1 MYSLILAAAL
11 AVAPTDVAPPPPPD
25 IPPPPAEQ
33 VLAIP
38 PELRARL
45 PAWVRAPGRPEQ
57 QRLQRLVNF
66 LFAPE
71 PAGLG
76 MSYQHDG
83 THTVEQAWRT
93 RRANCLGFT
102 LLVVALAREAG
113 FDAHG
118 QEIDKAFSWSQQGDT
133 IFQYNHINAGIRA
146 GQDRYTVDVA
156 SDSVIATR
164 PPKRIPDSRLLAIY
178 YSNRAVELLAAG
190 RRDLASA
197 YIATSLQQDAGHAST
212 WNNAGVIRMREG
224 DMHRAERDYVHALRL
239 DPEHGAALAN
249 LHALYLHIGD
259 RARAGQYARR
269 IERLRLRDPYHHF
282 MRAQDYEKRGEYQ
295 QAIRQYR
302 SAIKLLGSEHRFHF
316 GLARAY
322 LLAGQSARAG
332 DALRRAHALSNGA
345 ARNRYQAKLEAL
357 RRQYGN

>member
-1 MYSLILAAAL
+1 MHSLILAAAL
-11 AVAPTDVAPPPPPD
+11 AISPADVAPPPPAV
-25 IPPPPAEQ
+25 PPPPTEQ
-33 VLAIP
+33 VMALP
-38 PELRARL
+38 PDLQARL
-45 PAWVRAPGRPEQ
+45 PAWVSAPGRPEQ

-76 MSYQHDG
+76 MTYQHDAS
-83 THTVEQAWRT
+83 HTVEQAWRT
-93 RRANCLGFT
+93 RKANCLGFT

-113 FDAHG
+113 FDAYG
-118 QEIDKAFSWSQQGDT
+118 QEIDRAFSWSQQGDT

-156 SDSVIATR
+156 SDSVIAAR
-164 PPKRIPDSRLLAIY
+164 PPKQIADKRLLAIY

-197 YIATSLQQDAGHAST
+197 YIEASLQQDDGHAST
-212 WNNAGVIRMREG
+212 WNNAGVIQLREG
-224 DMHRAERDYVHALRL
+224 DKQTAERDYVHALRL

-249 LHALYLHIGD
+249 LYALYQHAGD
-259 RARAGQYARR
+259 QARAEQYRRR
-269 IERLRLRDPYHHF
+269 IEHARLRDPYHHF
-282 MRAQDYEKRGEYQ
+282 MRAQDYEKRGEYR

-302 SAIKLLGSEHRFHF
+302 SAIRLLGSEHRFHF

-322 LLAGQSARAG
+322 LLAGEPARAG
-332 DALRRAHALSNGA
+332 DALKRAHALSDGA